1 MSQSFSCNRRQALR
15 ISGGAAGVA
24 ASLAILPT
32 SGATGL
38 AQDDQAKVAT
48 AAAKPQDV
56 ESIEAIIAAVYGVI
70 SGPKGDREWD
80 RMRSLFHPAARLIP
94 CSPTRDAKEKGMMS
108 MRVFTTEE
116 FIKAI
121 ERSVKDAGFFER
133 EIARRVERFGSVAH
147 VFSTYESRRALDDP
161 QPFVRGINS
170 FQLFF
175 DGQRWWVVTIFWD
188 SERLD
193 QPIPAEFLPKPAG

>member
-1 MSQSFSCNRRQALR
+1 MYVSSQSSRIMANPIEIRPMIETHNQARQGYSIMSQSFSCNRRQALR

-80 RMRSLFHPAARLIP
+80 RMRSLFPPR
-94 CSPTRDAKEKGMMS
+94 
-108 MRVFTTEE
+108 
-116 FIKAI
+116 
-121 ERSVKDAGFFER
+121 RS
-133 EIARRVERFGSVAH
+133 
-147 VFSTYESRRALDDP
+147 
-161 QPFVRGINS
+161 
-170 FQLFF
+170 
-175 DGQRWWVVTIFWD
+175 
-188 SERLD
+188 
-193 QPIPAEFLPKPAG
+193 